1 MWSKIG
7 HRSPNKEQLLIG
19 RKSSKE
25 VRANMKKSWSWWM
38 CCPHVVQ
45 LQRRVVT
52 TVFTVMVLAIVAPVV
67 TAQSSLTF
75 QGRVSGEFA
84 ANALAIHGDLL
95 AVANGSTVHLVDVSR
110 PDAAAIVGEHD
121 FADSV
126 LGLVMEGEFVFVAN
140 GHEGFQRLDVSSP
153 SEPVVTGMSA
163 TRGQAVGVAVSG
175 AHAFVADNSIGFD
188 VVRTT
193 GEVTPVGEYLAD
205 GFPRGIGAAGDFV
218 FLADQPAGLIVID
231 VTQPASPTPVGQL
244 ALSGARARVIVPQV
258 TTGSVAPPI
267 VCVTAGAWSQVG
279 GDVLFVEAS
288 RMSGSEGGS
297 YLQVVDVSDPTAPV
311 IAAPIPT
318 SEQPRGIVLHGEHA
332 FLVSAGMLE
341 IFDVSDPSQP
351 TRTASQ
357 RVGSGANAL
366 AVNDESVFVATD
378 DGISIFARP

>member
-19 RKSSKE
+19 RKSNKE
-25 VRANMKKSWSWWM
+25 ARANMKKSWSRWM

-45 LQRRVVT
+45 LQRTVVT
-52 TVFTVMVLAIVAPVV
+52 TVFTVMALAIVAPVV
-67 TAQSSLTF
+67 TAQSSLTL
-75 QGRVSGEFA
+75 QGGVSGEFS

-110 PDAAAIVGEHD
+110 PDAAVIVGEHD

-126 LGLVMEGEFVFVAN
+126 LGLVMERGVAFVAN
-140 GHEGFQRLDVSSP
+140 GHEGFQRLDVSNP

-163 TRGQAVGVAVSG
+163 TRGQAVGVAISG

-193 GEVTPVGEYLAD
+193 GEVTAVGEYLAD

-231 VTQPASPTPVGQL
+231 VTQPASPAPVGQL
-244 ALSGARARVIVPQV
+244 ALSGARARVIVPQG
-258 TTGSVAPPI
+258 TTGSVAPAI
-267 VCVTAGAWSQVG
+267 VCVTAGAAGPGQPGYQGSG
-279 GDVLFVEAS
+279 GT
-288 RMSGSEGGS
+288 RNSEGSS

-332 FLVSAGMLE
+332 FVVSAGMLE
-341 IFDVSDPSQP
+341 IFDVSEPSQP

>member
-19 RKSSKE
+19 RKSNKE
-25 VRANMKKSWSWWM
+25 ARANMKKSWSRWK

-45 LQRRVVT
+45 LQRKVVT
-52 TVFTVMVLAIVAPVV
+52 TVFTVMALAIVAPVV
-67 TAQSSLTF
+67 TAQSSLTL
-75 QGRVSGEFA
+75 QGGVSGEFS

-95 AVANGSTVHLVDVSR
+95 AVATGSTVHLVDVSR
-110 PDAAAIVGEHD
+110 PDAAVIVGEHD

-126 LGLVMEGEFVFVAN
+126 LGLVMEQGVAFVAN
-140 GHEGFQRLDVSSP
+140 GHEGFQRLDVSNP

-193 GEVTPVGEYLAD
+193 GEVTAVGEYLAD

-244 ALSGARARVIVPQV
+244 ALSGARARVIVPQG

-267 VCVTAGAWSQVG
+267 VCVTAGAAGPGQPGYQGSG
-279 GDVLFVEAS
+279 GT
-288 RMSGSEGGS
+288 RNSEGSS

-332 FLVSAGMLE
+332 FVVSAGMLE
-341 IFDVSDPSQP
+341 IFDVSEPSQP